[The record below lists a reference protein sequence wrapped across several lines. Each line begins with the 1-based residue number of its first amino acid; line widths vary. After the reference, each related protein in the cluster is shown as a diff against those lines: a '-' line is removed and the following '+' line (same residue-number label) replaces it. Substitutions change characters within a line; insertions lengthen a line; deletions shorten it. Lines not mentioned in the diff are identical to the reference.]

1 MNETRNSTPL
11 FVIAGIIFAAVAL
24 VIAIIFAG
32 ADLQETTDR
41 WNAKLNVLVW
51 AFAISMVTIAASFP
65 IRQWRRKDD
74 VGERHYTHD
83 GTKTIKEVHW
93 GLPPQRQ
100 PQLTADPFAFPA
112 MTRAAY
118 AAGAANAGSGAT
130 VLPAEQHYTPIPTA
144 DGYAV
149 WSNAMSAEAW
159 DGEAPEAPEA
169 TSLPTLSPL
178 PEDVPAPAGWD
189 GEITQ

>member
-11 FVIAGIIFAAVAL
+11 FVIAAIIVVCFAL
-24 VIAIIFAG
+24 LIAIVFARSS
-32 ADLQETTDR
+32 LEETTDR
-41 WNAKLNVLVW
+41 WNAKLNVLIW

-83 GTKTIKEVHW
+83 GTKVIKELHY
-93 GLPPQRQ
+93 GLPPQQRQ
-100 PQLTADPFAFPA
+100 PQVLADPFAFPA

-118 AAGAANAGSGAT
+118 AAGAAGAGTGT
-130 VLPAEQHYTPIPTA
+130 VLPAEQHYAPIPTA
-144 DGYAV
+144 DGYAE
-149 WSNAMSAEAW
+149 WSNEVSAEAW
-159 DGEAPEAPEA
+159 DGEA
-169 TSLPTLSPL
+169 TLL

-189 GEITQ
+189 GEIVQ

>member
-11 FVIAGIIFAAVAL
+11 FVIAAIIVVCFAL
-24 VIAIIFAG
+24 LIAIVFAG
-32 ADLQETTDR
+32 SSLEETTDR
-41 WNAKLNVLVW
+41 WNAKLNVLIW

-83 GTKTIKEVHW
+83 GTKTIKEVHY

-118 AAGAANAGSGAT
+118 AAGAANAAGAGN
-130 VLPAEQHYTPIPTA
+130 VLPAEQHYTPIPNA
-144 DGYAV
+144 EGYAD
-149 WSNAMSAEAW
+149 WSPEMSSEAW
-159 DGEAPEAPEA
+159 DGD
-169 TSLPTLSPL
+169 
-178 PEDVPAPAGWD
+178 DVPAPAGWD
-189 GEITQ
+189 GEIVQ

>member
-11 FVIAGIIFAAVAL
+11 FVIAAIIVACFAL
-24 VIAIIFAG
+24 LIAIVFAG
-32 ADLQETTDR
+32 SSLEETTDR

-51 AFAISMVTIAASFP
+51 ALAISMVTIAASFP

-83 GTKTIKEVHW
+83 GTKVIKELHY

-100 PQLTADPFAFPA
+100 AQVLADPFAFPA

-118 AAGAANAGSGAT
+118 AAGAAGAGTGT
-130 VLPAEQHYTPIPTA
+130 VLPAEQHYTPIQTA
-144 DGYAV
+144 DGYAE
-149 WSNAMSAEAW
+149 WSNEGATMLPGAEAW
-159 DGEAPEAPEA
+159 DGEAPEA
-169 TSLPTLSPL
+169 TSLPSL

-189 GEITQ
+189 GDIVQ